1 MTNDERREY
10 YKKYSEDNKQYILY
24 SQRHRYNTDNDY
36 KEKTLSNAK
45 ERQKRILSDPE
56 LREIHN
62 EKMKLYM
69 REYRKRNKL

>member
-24 SQRHRYNTDNDY
+24 SQRHRYDSDPDY
-36 KEKTLSNAK
+36 KEKTLSNSK
-45 ERQKRILSDPE
+45 ERQKRIFSDPE
-56 LREIHN
+56 LHMLHN

-69 REYRKRNKL
+69 REYRKRTKL